1 MPNTV
6 TGMPQVFR
14 NYIHLHELVGLMSHM
29 TLRTCPLLALLGVG
43 DMSKAV
49 SADADSGFGLPD

>member
-1 MPNTV
+1 
-6 TGMPQVFR
+6 
-14 NYIHLHELVGLMSHM
+14 MSHM
-29 TLRTCPLLALLGVG
+29 TLRTRPLLALLGVG